1 MTKEVLKTETIDQ
14 VRLITLNRPDSANA
28 FNTELRTAATQALLE
43 ADGDD
48 LIGAVVLTGAGKSF
62 SAGIDLR
69 ELASIVGSDM
79 GKHSPEADSP
89 QNSQAGDTEGSSQN
103 TGDSW
108 NFLQVLEDFSK
119 PLIMAVNGSAVGLGT
134 TMLGFADLVFASE
147 SARFKCPF
155 TELGVGAEAASTWL
169 LPHLMG
175 WQNAMWL
182 LLSSEWVDAAQAKEL
197 GLVFQVGAHDKFL
210 SDAVSAAQ
218 VIASKNI
225 ASAIAIKQVMRG
237 WRKKPVTDAIKSEGA
252 AFMELIAA
260 RKA

>member
-1 MTKEVLKTETIDQ
+1 MTQEILKTDTVER

-28 FNTELRTAATQALLE
+28 FNDALRAAATQALLE
-43 ADGDD
+43 ADQDD
-48 LIGAVVLTGAGKSF
+48 KIGAVVLTGAGRSF

-69 ELASIVGSDM
+69 ELANITGSDI
-79 GKHSPEADSP
+79 GKHSA
-89 QNSQAGDTEGSSQN
+89 AARH
-103 TGDSW
+103 GDSLGNSW
-108 NFLQVLEDFSK
+108 QLLQVLETFSK

-169 LPHLMG
+169 LPQLMG

-197 GLVFQVGAHDKFL
+197 GLVFQVCAHDEFISQAL
-210 SDAVSAAQ
+210 AAAQ
-218 VIASKNI
+218 AIASKDL
-225 ASAIAIKQVMRG
+225 AAAITIKQTMTA
-237 WRKKPVTDAIKSEGA
+237 WRTLPIEQTLKREGT

-260 RKA
+260 KQT